1 MKFNF
6 LKEMPKEANSN
17 IFDTFGFA
25 ENKFFVSKD
34 SSAILV
40 FNKELEGDFSDA
52 AYVFHRYDFLKALKN
67 KIEADVNTA
76 ETTSSVL
83 TGISRAF
90 SYIGEEHGC
99 CINVNKIPNSTTTV
113 GSGNCSTVFI
123 VKNRKLYAAA
133 PGFAI
138 TVISALSDS
147 IAADDSHYTLNF
159 LQTNLIK
166 SIFSGEVHICF
177 NDEQVYIFDSEKT
190 LILKEKKYEGG
201 YIYYPEVFN
210 IINSIKKP
218 KTIKKESF
226 EEVFADYDFNDFAD
240 SCNPLIERI
249 NCPSYKFCLDG
260 EKINATFSEEEETN
274 NYLANGRSGETL
286 FNASF
291 PTAIELY
298 NSLNGSNIN
307 YICWDPEKMSA
318 ENIDKNWWDRKKS
331 IFFNDE
337 KDTAV
342 YMPKF
347 DD

>member
-6 LKEMPKEANSN
+6 LEEMPKEANSN

-240 SCNPLIERI
+240 SCNPLVERI

-260 EKINATFSEEEETN
+260 EKINATFSEEEETS
-274 NYLANGRSGETL
+274 NYLAKDRSGETL
-286 FNASF
+286 FDASF

-298 NSLNGSNIN
+298 NSLKGSNIN

-318 ENIDKNWWDRKKS
+318 ENVDKNWWDRKKS

>member
-6 LKEMPKEANSN
+6 LEEMPKEANSN

-147 IAADDSHYTLNF
+147 IVADDSHYTLNF

-240 SCNPLIERI
+240 SCNPLVERI

-260 EKINATFSEEEETN
+260 EKINATFSEEEETS
-274 NYLANGRSGETL
+274 NYLAKDRSGETL
-286 FNASF
+286 FDASF

-298 NSLNGSNIN
+298 NSLKGSNIN

-318 ENIDKNWWDRKKS
+318 ENVDKNWWDRKKS

>member
-1 MKFNF
+1 M
-6 LKEMPKEANSN
+6 
-17 IFDTFGFA
+17 
-25 ENKFFVSKD
+25 
-34 SSAILV
+34 
-40 FNKELEGDFSDA
+40 
-52 AYVFHRYDFLKALKN
+52 
-67 KIEADVNTA
+67 
-76 ETTSSVL
+76 L
-83 TGISRAF
+83 TEISRAF
-90 SYIGEEHGC
+90 SYIGEKHDC
-99 CINVNKIPNSTTTV
+99 CINVNKIPNPVTTV
-113 GSGNCSTVFI
+113 GNGNCSTAFI
-123 VKNRKLYAAA
+123 IKNGRLYAAA

-147 IAADDSHYTLNF
+147 VETSDRSYTLNF
-159 LQTNLIK
+159 LQTSLIK
-166 SIFSGEVHICF
+166 STFSGEAHICF
-177 NDEQVYIFDSEKT
+177 NADHIYIFDSEKT

-201 YIYYPEVFN
+201 YIYYPEIFN
-210 IINSIKKP
+210 IINSVKKA

-240 SCNPLIERI
+240 SCNPLVERI

-274 NYLANGRSGETL
+274 NYLAKGRCGETL

-291 PTAIELY
+291 PTAMGLY
-298 NSLNGSNIN
+298 NSFNGSNIN

-318 ENIDKNWWDRKKS
+318 ENVDKNWWDRKKS

>member
-6 LKEMPKEANSN
+6 LEEMPKEANSN

-147 IAADDSHYTLNF
+147 IVAVDSHYTLNF

-210 IINSIKKP
+210 IINSVKKP

-226 EEVFADYDFNDFAD
+226 EEVFADYNFNDFAD
-240 SCNPLIERI
+240 SCNPLVERI

-274 NYLANGRSGETL
+274 NYLAKDRSGETL
-286 FNASF
+286 FDASF
-291 PTAIELY
+291 PTVIELY
-298 NSLNGSNIN
+298 NSLKGSNIN

-318 ENIDKNWWDRKKS
+318 ENVDKNWWDRKKS

>member
-25 ENKFFVSKD
+25 GNKFFVSKD

-52 AYVFHRYDFLKALKN
+52 AYAFHRYDFLKALKN

-76 ETTSSVL
+76 ETTSSIL

-166 SIFSGEVHICF
+166 SVFSGEVHICF

-210 IINSIKKP
+210 IINSVKKP

-240 SCNPLIERI
+240 SCNPLVERI

-260 EKINATFSEEEETN
+260 EKINATFSEEEETS
-274 NYLANGRSGETL
+274 NYLAKDRSGETL
-286 FNASF
+286 FDASF

-318 ENIDKNWWDRKKS
+318 ENVDKNWWDRKKS

>member
-6 LKEMPKEANSN
+6 LEEMPKEANSN

-90 SYIGEEHGC
+90 SYIGEKHDC
-99 CINVNKIPNSTTTV
+99 CINVNKIPNSATTV

-123 VKNRKLYAAA
+123 VKNRRLYAAA

-210 IINSIKKP
+210 IINSVKKP

-240 SCNPLIERI
+240 SCNPLVERI

-260 EKINATFSEEEETN
+260 EKINATFSEEEETS
-274 NYLANGRSGETL
+274 NYLAKDRSGESL
-286 FNASF
+286 FDASF

-318 ENIDKNWWDRKKS
+318 ENVDKNWWDRKKS

>member
-6 LKEMPKEANSN
+6 LKEMPKEVNSN

-318 ENIDKNWWDRKKS
+318 ENVDKNWWDRKKS

>member
-17 IFDTFGFA
+17 IFDTFGFI

-40 FNKELEGDFSDA
+40 FNKDLEGDFSDA

-90 SYIGEEHGC
+90 SYISEDHSC
-99 CINVNKIPNSTTTV
+99 CINANKIPNSATTV

-123 VKNRKLYAAA
+123 VKNRRLYAAA

-147 IAADDSHYTLNF
+147 IDADDSHYTLNF

-210 IINSIKKP
+210 IISSVKKP

-226 EEVFADYDFNDFAD
+226 EEVFADYDFNDFTD

-260 EKINATFSEEEETN
+260 EKINATFSEEEEAN
-274 NYLANGRSGETL
+274 NYLAKGRSGEAL
-286 FNASF
+286 FDASF

-318 ENIDKNWWDRKKS
+318 ENVDKNWWDRKKS

>member
-298 NSLNGSNIN
+298 NSFNGSNIN

-318 ENIDKNWWDRKKS
+318 ENVDKNWWDRKKS

>member
-6 LKEMPKEANSN
+6 LKEMPKEVNSN

-177 NDEQVYIFDSEKT
+177 NDEQVYIFDSEKI

-318 ENIDKNWWDRKKS
+318 ENVDKNWWDRKKS

>member
-17 IFDTFGFA
+17 IFDTFGFI

-40 FNKELEGDFSDA
+40 FNKELEGNFSDA

-90 SYIGEEHGC
+90 SYISEDHSC
-99 CINVNKIPNSTTTV
+99 CINANKIPNPVTTV

-123 VKNRKLYAAA
+123 VKNRRLYAAA

-138 TVISALSDS
+138 TVVSALSDS
-147 IAADDSHYTLNF
+147 IDADDSHYTLNF

-210 IINSIKKP
+210 IINSVKKP
-218 KTIKKESF
+218 KAIKKESF
-226 EEVFADYDFNDFAD
+226 EEVFADYDFNDFTD

-249 NCPSYKFCLDG
+249 NCPSYKFRLDG
-260 EKINATFSEEEETN
+260 EKINATFSEEEETS
-274 NYLANGRSGETL
+274 NYLAKGRSGEAL
-286 FNASF
+286 FDASF

-318 ENIDKNWWDRKKS
+318 ENVDKNWWDRKKS

>member
-6 LKEMPKEANSN
+6 LKEMPKEVNSN

-67 KIEADVNTA
+67 EIEADVNTA

-177 NDEQVYIFDSEKT
+177 NDEQVYIFDSEKI

-318 ENIDKNWWDRKKS
+318 ENVDKNWWDRKKS

>member
-17 IFDTFGFA
+17 IFDTFGFF

-40 FNKELEGDFSDA
+40 FNKEIEGDFSDV

-67 KIEADVNTA
+67 KIEADVNPV
-76 ETTSSVL
+76 ENSSSVL
-83 TGISRAF
+83 TEISRAF
-90 SYIGEEHGC
+90 SHIGEDHNC
-99 CINVNKIPNSTTTV
+99 CINASKIPNPVTTV
-113 GSGNCSTVFI
+113 GNGNCSTAFI
-123 VKNRKLYAAA
+123 IKNGRLYAAA
-133 PGFAI
+133 PGFTI

-147 IAADDSHYTLNF
+147 VETSDRSYTLNF

-166 SIFSGEVHICF
+166 STFSGEAHICF
-177 NDEQVYIFDSEKT
+177 NADHIYIFDSEKT

-201 YIYYPEVFN
+201 YIYYPEIFN
-210 IINSIKKP
+210 IINSVKKP

-240 SCNPLIERI
+240 SCNPLVERI

-260 EKINATFSEEEETN
+260 EKINATFSEEEEAN
-274 NYLANGRSGETL
+274 NYLAKGRSGETL

-291 PTAIELY
+291 PTAMGLY
-298 NSLNGSNIN
+298 NSFNGSNIN

-318 ENIDKNWWDRKKS
+318 ENVDKNWWDRKKS

>member
-17 IFDTFGFA
+17 VFDTFGFA

-83 TGISRAF
+83 TEISRGF
-90 SYIGEEHGC
+90 SYIGEKHDC

-123 VKNRKLYAAA
+123 VKNRRLYAAA

-240 SCNPLIERI
+240 SCNPLVERI

-260 EKINATFSEEEETN
+260 EKINATFSEEEETS
-274 NYLANGRSGETL
+274 NYLAKGRSGETL
-286 FNASF
+286 FDASF

-318 ENIDKNWWDRKKS
+318 ENVDKNWWDRKKS

>member
-6 LKEMPKEANSN
+6 LKEMPKEVNSN
-17 IFDTFGFA
+17 IFDTFGFF

-67 KIEADVNTA
+67 EIEADVNTA
-76 ETTSSVL
+76 ENSSSVL

-201 YIYYPEVFN
+201 YIYYPEIFN
-210 IINSIKKP
+210 IINSVKKA

-240 SCNPLIERI
+240 SCNPLVERI

-274 NYLANGRSGETL
+274 NYLAKGRCGETL

-291 PTAIELY
+291 PTAMGLY
-298 NSLNGSNIN
+298 NSFNGSNIN

>member
-1 MKFNF
+1 MKFDF

-17 IFDTFGFA
+17 VFDTFGFV

-40 FNKELEGDFSDA
+40 FNKEIGEDFSDA
-52 AYVFHRYDFLKALKN
+52 AYIFHRYDFLKALKN
-67 KIEADVNTA
+67 KIEADVNSVENA
-76 ETTSSVL
+76 SSVL
-83 TGISRAF
+83 TEISKAF
-90 SYIGEEHGC
+90 SYTEDHDSC
-99 CINVNKIPNSTTTV
+99 CINANKIPNPVTTV

-123 VKNRKLYAAA
+123 IKNKKLYAAA

-138 TVISALSDS
+138 TVISALSNSVEASDRS
-147 IAADDSHYTLNF
+147 YTLNF

-166 SIFSGEVHICF
+166 SIFSGEAYICF
-177 NDEQVYIFDSEKT
+177 NGEYVYIFDSEKI
-190 LILKEKKYEGG
+190 LILKKKQYEGG
-201 YIYYPEVFN
+201 YNYYPEIFN
-210 IINSIKKP
+210 IINSVKKP

-240 SCNPLIERI
+240 SCNPLVERI

-286 FNASF
+286 FDTSF

-307 YICWDPEKMSA
+307 YVCWDPEKMSA
-318 ENIDKNWWDRKKS
+318 ENVDKSWWDRKKS

-337 KDTAV
+337 KDIAV

>member
-6 LKEMPKEANSN
+6 LEEMPKEANSN

-34 SSAILV
+34 SSVILV

-166 SIFSGEVHICF
+166 SVFSGEVHICF

-210 IINSIKKP
+210 IINSVKKP

-240 SCNPLIERI
+240 SCNPLVERI

-260 EKINATFSEEEETN
+260 EKINATFSEEEETS
-274 NYLANGRSGETL
+274 NYLAKDRSGETL
-286 FNASF
+286 FDASF

-298 NSLNGSNIN
+298 NSLKGSNIN

-318 ENIDKNWWDRKKS
+318 ENVDKNWWDRKKS

>member
-17 IFDTFGFA
+17 IFDTFGFV

-90 SYIGEEHGC
+90 SYIGEGHGC

-147 IAADDSHYTLNF
+147 IAADDNHYTLNF

-210 IINSIKKP
+210 IINSVKKP

-240 SCNPLIERI
+240 SCNPLVERI

-260 EKINATFSEEEETN
+260 EKINATFSEEEETS
-274 NYLANGRSGETL
+274 NYLAKDRSGETL
-286 FNASF
+286 FDASF

-318 ENIDKNWWDRKKS
+318 ENVDKNWWDRKKS

>member
-6 LKEMPKEANSN
+6 LKEMPKEVNSN

-166 SIFSGEVHICF
+166 SIFSGEV
-177 NDEQVYIFDSEKT
+177 
-190 LILKEKKYEGG
+190 
-201 YIYYPEVFN
+201 N
-210 IINSIKKP
+210 I
-218 KTIKKESF
+218 
-226 EEVFADYDFNDFAD
+226 
-240 SCNPLIERI
+240 
-249 NCPSYKFCLDG
+249 
-260 EKINATFSEEEETN
+260 
-274 NYLANGRSGETL
+274 
-286 FNASF
+286 
-291 PTAIELY
+291 
-298 NSLNGSNIN
+298 
-307 YICWDPEKMSA
+307 
-318 ENIDKNWWDRKKS
+318 
-331 IFFNDE
+331 
-337 KDTAV
+337 
-342 YMPKF
+342 
-347 DD
+347 

>member
-6 LKEMPKEANSN
+6 LKEMPKEVNSN
-17 IFDTFGFA
+17 IFDTFGFV

-166 SIFSGEVHICF
+166 SIFSGEVNICF

-260 EKINATFSEEEETN
+260 EKINATFSEEEETS

-318 ENIDKNWWDRKKS
+318 ENVDKNWWDRKKS

>member
-6 LKEMPKEANSN
+6 LKEMPKEVNSN

-260 EKINATFSEEEETN
+260 EKINATFSEEEETS

-298 NSLNGSNIN
+298 NSFNGSNIN

>member
-6 LKEMPKEANSN
+6 LKEMPKEVNSN

-298 NSLNGSNIN
+298 NSFNGSNIN

-318 ENIDKNWWDRKKS
+318 ENVDKNWWDRKKS

>member
-6 LKEMPKEANSN
+6 LKEMPKEVNSN

-260 EKINATFSEEEETN
+260 EKINATFSEEEETS

-298 NSLNGSNIN
+298 NSFNGSNIN

-318 ENIDKNWWDRKKS
+318 ENVDKNWWDRKKS

>member
-6 LKEMPKEANSN
+6 LEEMPKEANSN
-17 IFDTFGFA
+17 IFDTFGFF

-147 IAADDSHYTLNF
+147 IVAVDSHYTLNF

-210 IINSIKKP
+210 IINSVKKP

-240 SCNPLIERI
+240 SCNPLVERI

-274 NYLANGRSGETL
+274 NYLAKDRSGETL
-286 FNASF
+286 FDASF
-291 PTAIELY
+291 PTVIELY
-298 NSLNGSNIN
+298 NSLKGSNIN

-318 ENIDKNWWDRKKS
+318 ENVDKSWWDRKKS

>member
-1 MKFNF
+1 MKFDF

-17 IFDTFGFA
+17 VFNTFGFA

-40 FNKELEGDFSDA
+40 FNKELEADFSDA

-67 KIEADVNTA
+67 KIEADVNPA
-76 ETTSSVL
+76 ENSSSVL
-83 TGISRAF
+83 TEISRAF
-90 SYIGEEHGC
+90 SHIGENNNC
-99 CINVNKIPNSTTTV
+99 CINVNKIPNPVTTV
-113 GSGNCSTVFI
+113 GSGNCSTAFI
-123 VKNRKLYAAA
+123 IKNKKLYAAA

-138 TVISALSDS
+138 TVVSALSDS
-147 IAADDSHYTLNF
+147 IKASDSYYTLNF

-166 SIFSGEVHICF
+166 NVFSGEVSISF
-177 NDEQVYIFDSEKT
+177 GSEYVYIFDSEKT
-190 LILKEKKYEGG
+190 LILRKKEYEGG

-274 NYLANGRSGETL
+274 NYLAKGRSGEVL
-286 FNASF
+286 FDTSF
-291 PTAIELY
+291 PTAMGLY
-298 NSLNGSNIN
+298 NSFNGSNIN
-307 YICWDPEKMSA
+307 YVCWNPETMSA
-318 ENIDKNWWDRKKS
+318 ENVDKNWWDRKKS

>member
-6 LKEMPKEANSN
+6 LEEMPKEANSN

-147 IAADDSHYTLNF
+147 IVADDSHYTLNF

-210 IINSIKKP
+210 IINSVKKP

-240 SCNPLIERI
+240 SCNPLVERI

-260 EKINATFSEEEETN
+260 EKINATFSEEEETS
-274 NYLANGRSGETL
+274 NYLAKDRSGETL
-286 FNASF
+286 FDASF

-298 NSLNGSNIN
+298 NSLKGSNIN

-318 ENIDKNWWDRKKS
+318 ENVDKNWWDRKKS

>member
-6 LKEMPKEANSN
+6 LEEMPKEANSN

-147 IAADDSHYTLNF
+147 IAADDSHYTLNL
-159 LQTNLIK
+159 LQANLIK

-210 IINSIKKP
+210 IIDSVKKP

-240 SCNPLIERI
+240 SCNPLVERI

-260 EKINATFSEEEETN
+260 EKINATFSEEEETS
-274 NYLANGRSGETL
+274 NYLAKDRSGETL
-286 FNASF
+286 FDTSF

-298 NSLNGSNIN
+298 NSLKGSNIN

-318 ENIDKNWWDRKKS
+318 ENVDKNWWDRKKS

>member
-6 LKEMPKEANSN
+6 LKEMPKEVNSN

-67 KIEADVNTA
+67 EIEADVNTA

-318 ENIDKNWWDRKKS
+318 ENVDKNWWDRKKS

>member
-1 MKFNF
+1 M
-6 LKEMPKEANSN
+6 
-17 IFDTFGFA
+17 
-25 ENKFFVSKD
+25 
-34 SSAILV
+34 
-40 FNKELEGDFSDA
+40 
-52 AYVFHRYDFLKALKN
+52 
-67 KIEADVNTA
+67 
-76 ETTSSVL
+76 
-83 TGISRAF
+83 
-90 SYIGEEHGC
+90 
-99 CINVNKIPNSTTTV
+99 
-113 GSGNCSTVFI
+113 
-123 VKNRKLYAAA
+123 YAAA

-147 IAADDSHYTLNF
+147 VETSDRSYTLNF

-166 SIFSGEVHICF
+166 STFSGEAHICF
-177 NDEQVYIFDSEKT
+177 NADHIYIFDSEKT

-201 YIYYPEVFN
+201 YIYYPEIFN
-210 IINSIKKP
+210 IINSVKKP
-218 KTIKKESF
+218 KAIKKESF

-240 SCNPLIERI
+240 SCNPLVERI

-274 NYLANGRSGETL
+274 NYLAKGRSGETL

-291 PTAIELY
+291 PTAMGLY
-298 NSLNGSNIN
+298 NSFNGSNIN

-318 ENIDKNWWDRKKS
+318 ENVDKNWWDRKKS